1 MQTEPSLYAK
11 LTGIIS
17 KVTNNYWKEGLLLSI
32 RQFGQSDSLTL
43 NIVYSENWAGGT
55 LVLVVKNKNF
65 IEPHLTSYGFLF
77 SGKEQAL

>member
-32 RQFGQSDSLTL
+32 IQFGLGFEHS
-43 NIVYSENWAGGT
+43 
-55 LVLVVKNKNF
+55 VL
-65 IEPHLTSYGFLF
+65 
-77 SGKEQAL
+77 